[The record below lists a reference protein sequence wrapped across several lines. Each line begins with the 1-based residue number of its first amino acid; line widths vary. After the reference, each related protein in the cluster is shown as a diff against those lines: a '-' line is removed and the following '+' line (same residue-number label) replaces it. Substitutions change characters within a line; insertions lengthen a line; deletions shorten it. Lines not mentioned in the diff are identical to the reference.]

1 MLLQQL
7 NSVVILGC
15 KVISSKCDIN
25 NTRFVGLEIGAVA
38 NRLHD
43 FSNSLLLNEAVR
55 MKEANVFVQDQYL
68 IFSRVSNICS
78 VACVA
83 VPNVYMG

>member
-1 MLLQQL
+1 MLPQEL

-15 KVISSKCDIN
+15 KVISSKYAIN
-25 NTRFVGLEIGAVA
+25 NTRFVGLEIGAVVI
-38 NRLHD
+38 RLHD
-43 FSNSLLLNEAVR
+43 FFNSLLLNEALR
-55 MKEANVFVQDQYL
+55 MKEPNMLVQNKYL

-78 VACVA
+78 AACVA